1 MGGGPLGAGPQRFRY
16 AALVASSDVVHGS
29 IERGADR
36 RRALG
41 RSACLRGPDLVVVR
55 RVAAARAAP
64 LRGRRQ
70 AAARACVSRYLFIA
84 VPCRGV
90 AARPGGWA
98 VRAVERVGR
107 CRPDRRRSGDRSAPI
122 VHRAR
127 RRAGGLGGRDRCG
140 RTVVGRRC
148 RVACM
153 VAAAGG
159 APPRGAPPPPP
170 KLTPAGLGGGGRR
183 APLPPNRPPERQ
195 ISRLCPREP
204 PPPPPAAGV

>member
-16 AALVASSDVVHGS
+16 AALVASSDVVHGP

-55 RVAAARAAP
+55 RVAAARGAP
-64 LRGRRQ
+64 LRRRRQ

-98 VRAVERVGR
+98 VRAVGRVGR
-107 CRPDRRRSGDRSAPI
+107 CRPDRRRSGDRVLQSFIGRDAELGDWVAEI
-122 VHRAR
+122 VAVGLSWGAVAALRAWSR
-127 RRAGGLGGRDRCG
+127 RRAG
-140 RTVVGRRC
+140 
-148 RVACM
+148 
-153 VAAAGG
+153 
-159 APPRGAPPPPP
+159 PP
-170 KLTPAGLGGGGRR
+170 KAG
-183 APLPPNRPPERQ
+183 
-195 ISRLCPREP
+195 PR
-204 PPPPPAAGV
+204 PPPPA